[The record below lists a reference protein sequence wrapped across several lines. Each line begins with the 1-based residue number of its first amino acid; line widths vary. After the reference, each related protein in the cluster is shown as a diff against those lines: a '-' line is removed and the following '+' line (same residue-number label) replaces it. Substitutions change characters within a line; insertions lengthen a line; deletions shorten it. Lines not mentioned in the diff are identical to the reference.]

1 MDNGFDIDG
10 IFETFDENM
19 LLDLIDDMRGIIG
32 EKRFSDLVI
41 SIAQENSDIDHDDLV
56 YIISD
61 IVDVSY
67 EDYLDLCAGHH
78 TRHGYIDPDDLAGDR
93 MMERLEEEIMPIYE
107 RASAMNDTFGIAT
120 ILGALREV
128 FEKESLIVR
137 SYNPNLVDHALS
149 CLDNSDD
156 PEEALSFLSDRF
168 A

>member
-61 IVDVSY
+61 IVDVTY
-67 EDYLDLCAGHH
+67 EDYLDLSDGNC

-93 MMERLEEEIMPIYE
+93 VGQIY
-107 RASAMNDTFGIAT
+107 AIKIGICGKADD
-120 ILGALREV
+120 GG
-128 FEKESLIVR
+128 LIW
-137 SYNPNLVDHALS
+137 
-149 CLDNSDD
+149 DD
-156 PEEALSFLSDRF
+156 FQRPAFFPWQFDPVI
-168 A
+168 AI